1 MNEITGVTKT
11 QTKKSGSGLGRG
23 NPCHSDSGRFGTDK
37 PYRKKGVALGGKK

>member
-23 NPCHSDSGRFGTDK
+23 NSGRFGTDK